1 MITLDAYDIA
11 GIVFAMLIA
20 GMLWAMKWAS
30 RPQPQPEEECVEI
43 RWSWEDVQM
52 LCPDL
57 SEDDCH
63 VMLMRI
69 GDSLRDRSIE
79 VGWEIMDCLVRME
92 SE

>member
-1 MITLDAYDIA
+1 MITLDGYDIA
-11 GIVFAMLIA
+11 GIMFAMLIA

-30 RPQPQPEEECVEI
+30 RPQPEEEGVVI
-43 RWSWEDVQM
+43 RWVWEDVQM
-52 LCPDL
+52 LYPDL
-57 SEDDCH
+57 SEDECH

>member
-1 MITLDAYDIA
+1 VITLDAYDIA
-11 GIVFAMLIA
+11 GIVFAVLVF
-20 GMLWAMKWAS
+20 GLLGLMKWAS
-30 RPQPQPEEECVEI
+30 RPQPEEECVVI
-43 RWSWEDVQM
+43 RWVWEDVQM
-52 LCPDL
+52 LYPDL
-57 SEDDCH
+57 TDDECH

>member
-1 MITLDAYDIA
+1 MLDSYDIA
-11 GIVFAMLIA
+11 GIVFAVLVL
-20 GMLWAMKWAS
+20 GLLGAMKWAS
-30 RPQPQPEEECVEI
+30 RPQVKPEEEGVVI
-43 RWSWEDVQM
+43 RWVWEDVQM
-52 LCPDL
+52 LYPDL
-57 SEDDCH
+57 TDDECH

>member
-11 GIVFAMLIA
+11 GIVFVVLVF
-20 GMLWAMKWAS
+20 GLLGAMKWAS
-30 RPQPQPEEECVEI
+30 RPQVEPEEEGIVI
-43 RWSWEDVQM
+43 RWVWEDVQM
-52 LCPDL
+52 LYPDL
-57 SEDDCH
+57 TDDECH

>member
-1 MITLDAYDIA
+1 MITLDEYDIA
-11 GIVFAMLIA
+11 GIVFVVLIF
-20 GMLWAMKWAS
+20 GLLWLMEWAS
-30 RPQPQPEEECVEI
+30 RPQPEEEGVVI
-43 RWSWEDVQM
+43 RWVWEDVQM
-52 LCPDL
+52 LYPDL
-57 SEDDCH
+57 TDDECH

>member
-1 MITLDAYDIA
+1 VITLDEYDIA
-11 GIVFAMLIA
+11 GIVFLVLIF
-20 GMLWAMKWAS
+20 GLLWLMEWAS
-30 RPQPQPEEECVEI
+30 RDTCEPEVGTI
-43 RWSWEDVQM
+43 RIVWSWEDIQM
-52 LCPDL
+52 LRPDL

-69 GDSLRDRSIE
+69 GDSLHDRSVE

>member
-20 GMLWAMKWAS
+20 GILWAMKWAS

-43 RWSWEDVQM
+43 KWSWEDVQM

-57 SEDDCH
+57 SEDESH
-63 VMLMRI
+63 NMLMRI
-69 GDSLRDRSIE
+69 GDSLHARSVE
-79 VGWEIMDCLVRME
+79 VGWEIMEFLVRME